1 MGSVVPE
8 AGGTEAG
15 GAAGAQRRFRAV
27 FMRGGTSKGLFFG
40 AGVLP
45 DDPAERDRVLIRAIG
60 GGDPYG
66 SEIDGLGGATS
77 STSKAVIVSPSDRA
91 GYDVDYLFAQVGI
104 TAAAV
109 DWTGSCG
116 NLAAAVGPFAIEE
129 GLVAATGSL
138 TSVRIWQQNTSKAIV
153 AHVPTQDGRVVTH
166 GDFRIDGVPYP
177 AAKIRLDFVDP
188 GGSMTGRLLP
198 SGNVVDE
205 LEVPGVGSVTAT
217 LIDAANP
224 CVFVAASDLG
234 CTGTELPSQLNGDG
248 KVLARFEA
256 IRTSAAV
263 AMGLAASVEEATRHH
278 PANPK
283 VAMVTAPCS
292 HRAAGGRRIGQTD
305 VELVV
310 RMLSM
315 GRVHHALPGTG
326 GVAVAI
332 ATLVPGTVPF
342 RAAAKP
348 AEGLVRI
355 GHSSG
360 VILVS
365 ADVGYAGDGW
375 VARRA
380 TVWRSA
386 RRLME
391 GSVLV
396 PAG

>member
-1 MGSVVPE
+1 
-8 AGGTEAG
+8 
-15 GAAGAQRRFRAV
+15 
-27 FMRGGTSKGLFFG
+27 
-40 AGVLP
+40 
-45 DDPAERDRVLIRAIG
+45 
-60 GGDPYG
+60 
-66 SEIDGLGGATS
+66 
-77 STSKAVIVSPSDRA
+77 
-91 GYDVDYLFAQVGI
+91 
-104 TAAAV
+104 
-109 DWTGSCG
+109 
-116 NLAAAVGPFAIEE
+116 
-129 GLVAATGSL
+129 
-138 TSVRIWQQNTSKAIV
+138 
-153 AHVPTQDGRVVTH
+153 
-166 GDFRIDGVPYP
+166 
-177 AAKIRLDFVDP
+177 
-188 GGSMTGRLLP
+188 
-198 SGNVVDE
+198 
-205 LEVPGVGSVTAT
+205 
-217 LIDAANP
+217 
-224 CVFVAASDLG
+224 
-234 CTGTELPSQLNGDG
+234 
-248 KVLARFEA
+248 
-256 IRTSAAV
+256 
-263 AMGLAASVEEATRHH
+263 
-278 PANPK
+278 
-283 VAMVTAPCS
+283 
-292 HRAAGGRRIGQTD
+292 
-305 VELVV
+305 V

>member
-1 MGSVVPE
+1 MNEASGS
-8 AGGTEAG
+8 
-15 GAAGAQRRFRAV
+15 AQRRFRAA

-104 TAAAV
+104 TAVAV

-129 GLVAATGSL
+129 GMVPAAGGL
-138 TSVRIWQQNTSKAIV
+138 TTVRIWQQNTSKAIV
-153 AHVPTQDGRVVTH
+153 AHVPTQAGRVVTE

-217 LIDAANP
+217 PQTRACSWPLRTWDAP
-224 CVFVAASDLG
+224 GPSCQASS
-234 CTGTELPSQLNGDG
+234 TGTARSW
-248 KVLARFEA
+248 LASRRSGPARPWRWAWRPASRKPRA
-256 IRTSAAV
+256 IIRPI
-263 AMGLAASVEEATRHH
+263 R
-278 PANPK
+278 K
-283 VAMVTAPCS
+283 
-292 HRAAGGRRIGQTD
+292 
-305 VELVV
+305 
-310 RMLSM
+310 
-315 GRVHHALPGTG
+315 
-326 GVAVAI
+326 
-332 ATLVPGTVPF
+332 
-342 RAAAKP
+342 
-348 AEGLVRI
+348 
-355 GHSSG
+355 
-360 VILVS
+360 
-365 ADVGYAGDGW
+365 
-375 VARRA
+375 
-380 TVWRSA
+380 WRW
-386 RRLME
+386 
-391 GSVLV
+391 
-396 PAG
+396 

>member
-1 MGSVVPE
+1 MSE
-8 AGGTEAG
+8 AGGS
-15 GAAGAQRRFRAV
+15 AQRRFRAA

-129 GLVAATGSL
+129 GMVPAAGGL
-138 TSVRIWQQNTSKAIV
+138 TTVRIWQQNTSKAIV
-153 AHVPTQDGRVVTH
+153 AHVPTQAGRVVTE

-205 LEVPGVGSVTAT
+205 LEVRGVGSVTAT

-224 CVFVAASDLG
+224 CVLVVGVASDPDAPG
-234 CTGTELPSQLNGDG
+234 PSCQASSTGT
-248 KVLARFEA
+248 ARSWPASRRSGPARPWRWAWRPASRKPRA
-256 IRTSAAV
+256 IIRPI
-263 AMGLAASVEEATRHH
+263 R
-278 PANPK
+278 K
-283 VAMVTAPCS
+283 
-292 HRAAGGRRIGQTD
+292 
-305 VELVV
+305 
-310 RMLSM
+310 
-315 GRVHHALPGTG
+315 
-326 GVAVAI
+326 
-332 ATLVPGTVPF
+332 
-342 RAAAKP
+342 
-348 AEGLVRI
+348 
-355 GHSSG
+355 
-360 VILVS
+360 
-365 ADVGYAGDGW
+365 
-375 VARRA
+375 
-380 TVWRSA
+380 WRW
-386 RRLME
+386 
-391 GSVLV
+391 
-396 PAG
+396 

>member
-1 MGSVVPE
+1 MSE
-8 AGGTEAG
+8 AGGS
-15 GAAGAQRRFRAV
+15 AQRRFRAA

-129 GLVAATGSL
+129 GMVPAAGGL
-138 TSVRIWQQNTSKAIV
+138 TTVRIWQQNTSKEIV
-153 AHVPTQDGRVVTH
+153 AHVPTQAGRVVTE

-205 LEVPGVGSVTAT
+205 LEVRGVGSVTAT

-224 CVFVAASDLG
+224 CVLVAASDLG

-248 KVLARFEA
+248 EVLARFEA
-256 IRTSAAV
+256 IRASAAV
-263 AMGLAASVEEATRHH
+263 AMGLAASVEEATRDH

-283 VAMVTAPCS
+283 VAMVAAPCS
-292 HRAAGGRRIGQTD
+292 HRAAGGRQIGQTD

-326 GVAVAI
+326 GVAVAV
-332 ATLVPGTVPF
+332 ATLVPDTVPF

-360 VILVS
+360 VISVS
-365 ADVGYAGDGW
+365 ADVGRARDGW